1 MKYQW
6 ILFDAD
12 NTLFDFTYSQ
22 RMALMETCLSF
33 SVPYNSDIFS
43 KFVEVNNV
51 IWQAYDEN
59 KITHEEIK
67 LERFRRLFEITNTSN
82 VSLKDFNIFYID
94 KLIEHSKL
102 IEGTEEFLYK
112 IFGKVKIAIITNGMK
127 EVQRPRFENWTLN
140 SNIDQI
146 FISGE
151 IGYSKPNKEYFELV
165 HQKTG
170 NHSKADY
177 LVVGDNILADIK
189 GGKDYGFD
197 TCWLNSTI
205 NKNGYSH
212 YADFNIK
219 SINELC
225 EIII

>member
-1 MKYQW
+1 MKYKW

-22 RMALMETCLSF
+22 RMALKETCLSF
-33 SVPYNSDIFS
+33 NVPYSSEIFS

-67 LERFRRLFEITNTSN
+67 LERFRRLFKISNTNN
-82 VSLKDFNIFYID
+82 VNLEDFNIYFID

-102 IEGTEEFLYK
+102 IEGTEEFLIK
-112 IFGKVKIAIITNGMK
+112 IFGKIKIAIITNGMK
-127 EVQRPRFENWTLN
+127 EVQRPRFENWALK
-140 SNIDQI
+140 SNIDKL

-151 IGYSKPNKEYFELV
+151 MGHSKPNKEYFEFV
-165 HQKTG
+165 HQNTE
-170 NHSKADY
+170 NISKSEY
-177 LVVGDNILADIK
+177 LVVGDNILADVK

-197 TCWLNSTI
+197 TCWFNPTVN
-205 NKNGYSH
+205 NKGKNK
-212 YADFNIK
+212 YADFEIK
-219 SINELC
+219 AINQLC
-225 EIII
+225 EIIK